1 MEWRATWKACLAC
14 DPLKLKFVHLLI
26 WSLTFHFWIIHLFFY
41 HWTIQISQCCQML
54 LFTFHSQRNCLC
66 LSYNTSNVL
75 LSLALFR
82 QSLLEFLTVQTVC
95 NIHLWSHISVAF
107 EFFLKWSSTFQ
118 NSLRS
123 GTNNPKIWLFGLI
136 KGKERHLVTSERYDQ
151 SLYQQTEEQTK
162 MLLYFDSAAVLST
175 QIDIYWD

>member
-1 MEWRATWKACLAC
+1 MKSHMEGMSSLWPFETKVCS
-14 DPLKLKFVHLLI
+14 FTHLIFDLFISESFICSSTTELSRYHNVVKCCFSHFTVSRTVCVFLI
-26 WSLTFHFWIIHLFFY
+26 V
-41 HWTIQISQCCQML
+41 
-54 LFTFHSQRNCLC
+54 
-66 LSYNTSNVL
+66 TSNVL

-107 EFFLKWSSTFQ
+107 EFFLKCSSTFQ

-175 QIDIYWD
+175 QIDIHWD